1 MNILALDLGSKTGY
15 AIYKNGEILSGTR
28 ELRHD
33 KSASGVR
40 FLNFCNWLVET
51 ISAHNIY
58 MVFFERVYAHKGVEA
73 AHVYGAF
80 MYILAMVCEGLNVG
94 CVGLN
99 VGTIK
104 KFATGKGNATKEEM
118 IAAARSRGF
127 DPVDDNEAD
136 ALAILFVGL
145 HDLKFQKN
153 KRYCLAKGESGTPSP
168 GFSLAS
174 EIFLKEVR

>member
-1 MNILALDLGSKTGY
+1 MSNVLALDLGSKTGV

-33 KSASGVR
+33 KNASGVR
-40 FLNFCNWLVET
+40 FLDFYRWLTGTIET
-51 ISAHNIY
+51 HNICS
-58 MVFFERVYAHKGVEA
+58 VFFERVYAHKGAEA

-80 MYILAMVCEGLNVG
+80 MYILAMVCEELKIR

-104 KFATGKGNATKEEM
+104 KNATGKGNATKEEM
-118 IAAARSRGF
+118 IAAAEECGF

-136 ALAILFVGL
+136 ALAILFAGL
-145 HDLKFQKN
+145 HSMKFQKT
-153 KRYCLAKGESGTPSP
+153 KGTVLPKGK
-168 GFSLAS
+168 AA
-174 EIFLKEVR
+174 VRAPVLR